1 MSFTLAGKEPD
12 IRLVY
17 LPKWQQNHTPRRN
30 QGKKKKAKKI
40 GRITHQVGRFILLR
54 GLWSQTWAS
63 EELFI
68 EQNIT
73 G

>member
-1 MSFTLAGKEPD
+1 MAAKP
-12 IRLVY
+12 
-17 LPKWQQNHTPRRN
+17 HTQEESR
-30 QGKKKKAKKI
+30 GKKKAKKI

-73 G
+73 V